1 MMVIDSS
8 YTTFHC
14 IFCILWTKTKD
25 TETFYGNNNN
35 NNTSHILAVP
45 VQGLVTTQGH
55 LHLYLKVSKL
65 NFLQKDLFSALSIK

>member
-1 MMVIDSS
+1 MMVTDSS

-14 IFCILWTKTKD
+14 IFCILWAQTKD

-35 NNTSHILAVP
+35 KHNTTSCILAVP

-55 LHLYLKVSKL
+55 LDLKSK
-65 NFLQKDLFSALSIK
+65 QAQFSTEGSPFSFVH